1 MNRLL
6 NDPRRFFDIVA
17 RMASHPVNR
26 AVKFGKATEGQNF
39 EMVFDAALD
48 FVTECSSDLIT
59 LQEFI
64 QSNEKTDIS
73 YRIKT
78 EDSLHRK
85 WDKNLGLSRPL
96 KKVCDDIIGIRII
109 SALKSSEL
117 KELTLDGYEEYNI
130 KYVNYYTSPKT
141 VDDGYRGI
149 HLYVRQ
155 GSFPIEIQIWSQQDA
170 VLHFYS
176 HEEIYKKLDSEAGRD
191 YSLRLRRWMESV
203 PDSPEEIQQN
213 FIEYMYQFVYSNLG
227 GN

>member
-1 MNRLL
+1 MEQLL
-6 NDPRRFFDIVA
+6 NDPRRFFDIVTS
-17 RMASHPVNR
+17 MAAHPVNG
-26 AVKFGKATEGQNF
+26 AVKFGRKIEGQNF
-39 EMVFDAALD
+39 EAVFDAALD
-48 FVTECSSDLIT
+48 FVTECSSDLIA

-64 QSNEKTDIS
+64 QNNEKSDVS

-78 EDSLHRK
+78 EDSLRRK
-85 WDKNLGLSRPL
+85 WDKNLGSNRPL

-109 SALKSSEL
+109 SALKPSEL
-117 KELTLDGYEEYNI
+117 KTLTLDGYEAYNI

-176 HEEIYKKLDSEAGRD
+176 HEEIYKKLDSEIGRD
-191 YSLRLRRWMESV
+191 YSLRLRHWMESV
-203 PDSPEEIQQN
+203 PDAPEEIQQN